1 MAGYVNTIKDFKT
14 KENPEFLAKVK
25 ELQPILHHKNLSPVN
40 RIELK
45 KTEDNSWLIHG
56 RKGYMP
62 EKKLVLQKDTP
73 LCLEFP
79 NHQVGYIRFFLDVVG
94 SPLDAPVHLRIK
106 LGEIVEE
113 LGEDTKDYHGWL
125 SSSWLQEEYLHVD
138 VVPGWV
144 ELPRRYAFR
153 YLSLEILNQSLK
165 YQIGITN
172 ITGKTV
178 TSAEEEAVEEL
189 PADADPFI
197 KEMDAAAVRTL
208 RDCMQLVFED
218 GPKRDRRLWI
228 GDLRLQ
234 ALVNYYT
241 FRNMELVKRCI
252 YMFAG
257 ITGADGRVGACF
269 YIEPKLQVD
278 DTVLFDYSL
287 FFISCLY
294 DYYEVTK
301 DKEFIA
307 ELWPTAL
314 RQIELS
320 KERLGF
326 GGILK
331 DSGDWWCFLDWGD
344 NLNKQAGAQGV
355 FIYTVKQA
363 IGLAKIV
370 EDEKALEMLEELCR
384 QLTSSALS
392 RLWDG
397 QQQVFVSG
405 EMRQVSVVSQV
416 WMLLAGILEDGAANK
431 LIDRLLAGEIQLPLS
446 TPYMYHYFVE
456 ALFQYGRREEAV
468 KVMKEYWGGMLEKG
482 ADTFWE
488 LYNPADDDFSPYGSK
503 VINSY
508 CHAWSCTPS
517 YFIRKYHLK

>member
-14 KENPEFLAKVK
+14 KENLEFLAKVK
-25 ELQPILHHKNLSPVN
+25 ELEPVLYRKDISPVN
-40 RIELK
+40 SIEVK
-45 KTEDNSWLIHG
+45 KSEAKGWYIDN
-56 RKGYMP
+56 RKSYEP
-62 EKKLVLQKDTP
+62 EEKIILQKGTP
-73 LCLEFP
+73 FCFEFP
-79 NHQVGYIRFFLDVVG
+79 KHQVGYIRFFLEVVG

-106 LGEIVEE
+106 LGEIPDE

-125 SSSWLQEEYLHVD
+125 SSSWLQEEYIHVD

-144 ELPRRYAFR
+144 ELPRRFAFR
-153 YLSLEILNQSLK
+153 YLSVEILNESLK
-165 YQIGITN
+165 YKISITN
-172 ITGKTV
+172 ITSQRV
-178 TSAEEEAVEEL
+178 TSADEGAIEAL
-189 PADADPFI
+189 PSDTAPFI
-197 KEMDAAAVRTL
+197 KEMDSAAIRTL

-234 ALVNYYT
+234 ALTNYYT
-241 FRNMELVKRCI
+241 FKNMELVKRCI

-257 ITGADGRVGACF
+257 VTGNDDRVGACF

-294 DYYEVTK
+294 DYYETTK
-301 DKEFIA
+301 DKSFVA

-320 KERLGF
+320 KGRLGED
-326 GGILK
+326 GILK
-331 DSGDWWCFLDWGD
+331 DSEDWWCFLDWGD

-363 IGLAKIV
+363 IYLAEIM
-370 EDEKALEMLEELCR
+370 EDELALKMMKKLCES
-384 QLTSSALS
+384 LTSAALS
-392 RLWDG
+392 SLWDDG
-397 QQQVFVSG
+397 QQVFTSG
-405 EMRQVSVVSQV
+405 DTRQVSVVSQV
-416 WMLLAGILEDGAANK
+416 WMLLSGILEDRTANE
-431 LIDRLLAGEIQLPLS
+431 LIDKLFAEEVPISLS
-446 TPYMYHYFVE
+446 TPYMYHYYVE
-456 ALFQYGRREEAV
+456 VLFQYGRKDEAI
-468 KVMKEYWGGMLEKG
+468 KVMKEYWGGMLKKG

-488 LYNPADDDFSPYGSK
+488 LYNPADDGFSPYGSK